1 MKPEIIRSA
10 TKDLISFVNIEPVY
24 NKFDRRSFEYR
35 RIKELMSYNDEERI
49 RVGIEFDMNPA
60 MIFVSLGKL
69 EEMKTLFNFSNN

>member
-1 MKPEIIRSA
+1 MKKLVSVA
-10 TKDLISFVNIEPVY
+10 KDLAHNLLDRESVY

>member
-1 MKPEIIRSA
+1 MKKLVSVA
-10 TKDLISFVNIEPVY
+10 KDLAHNLLDRESVY

-35 RIKELMSYNDEERI
+35 RIKELMNYNDEERI